1 MQRNNSVRKEA
12 KIVKL
17 PNGKYQVQSQKG
29 KNLGTYDSRKGAE
42 DRLRDVEYFKHKDD
56 NDAKDSIDL
65 TEIDDFSF
73 SATLRKLRMQCSEE
87 QVKEFLEVYKKE
99 FDKALQKDLQK
110 PDVVALQ
117 NALVAFSK
125 TYNIKLRK
133 SIFKGAMI
141 SELGDPV
148 LVGRYL
154 SDIIKFTLTRI
165 SPERRQGAIDSV
177 RQKIY
182 DMNENEIS
190 AKDLPASSAMGQSL
204 TFVKHVLFNHDS
216 RYIREVL
223 NNIVR
228 NLQ

>member
-1 MQRNNSVRKEA
+1 MKKEA

-17 PNGKYQVQSQKG
+17 PNGKYQVQSEKG
-29 KNLGTYDSRKGAE
+29 KNLGIYDSRKEAE
-42 DRLRDVEYFKHKDD
+42 DRLRDVEYFKHKDE
-56 NDAKDSIDL
+56 NDTKDTSIDL

-73 SATLRKLRMQCSEE
+73 SATLRKMRMQCSDK
-87 QVKEFLEVYKKE
+87 QVKEFLGIYKKE
-99 FDKALQKDLQK
+99 FDKALQKELQK
-110 PDVVALQ
+110 PEVVALQ
-117 NALVAFSK
+117 NALVIFSK
-125 TYNIKLRK
+125 VYDVKLSK
-133 SIFKGAMI
+133 SIFKGAMV

-148 LVGRYL
+148 LVGKYL

-165 SPERRQGAIDSV
+165 SPERRRGAIESV

-190 AKDLPASSAMGQSL
+190 AKDLPPSSSMGQSL
-204 TFVKHVLFNHDS
+204 TFVKHVLFNHDA